1 METAAKSIMALDV
14 GNRRIGVALADSLAK
29 LAHPLTTIERS
40 DDSPML
46 IKELSERYGVVKLIV
61 GRPRGLSG
69 QNTPQTEQTLQ
80 FVGQLKAQV
89 KIPIELQDEALTSV
103 LAEKE
108 LASRRSSYKKAD
120 IDALAATYIL
130 EDYLTSHPGD
140 THV

>member
-61 GRPRGLSG
+61 GQP
-69 QNTPQTEQTLQ
+69 E
-80 FVGQLKAQV
+80 V
-89 KIPIELQDEALTSV
+89 
-103 LAEKE
+103 
-108 LASRRSSYKKAD
+108 
-120 IDALAATYIL
+120 
-130 EDYLTSHPGD
+130 
-140 THV
+140 